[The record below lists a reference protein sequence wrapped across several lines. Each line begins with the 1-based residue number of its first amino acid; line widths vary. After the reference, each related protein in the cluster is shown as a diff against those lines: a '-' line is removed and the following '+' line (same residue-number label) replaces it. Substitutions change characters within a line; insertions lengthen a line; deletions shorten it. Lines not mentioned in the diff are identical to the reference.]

1 MRLSPLCLATLP
13 VLLALTSS
21 TNAAAEGFALSK
33 FDPAPAGD
41 PFFGVQ
47 SPYVY
52 KDLRPSFVLIGDYA
66 HAPLVLRRR
75 DGDEVGRIVEDQML
89 LHANASIAVAQRV
102 LFHVNVP
109 FAVLNS
115 GESPTAGTQTFASP
129 SGVALGDIRL
139 GARLRLFGEFR
150 DPIGVAIATSVWVPT
165 GDRDAYVGEGR
176 ARVLPSL
183 IAGGRI
189 ADVIWSTSLGFA
201 LRPERRVLD
210 TPSQNEATFGGG
222 VALLTADD
230 KLQIGPE
237 IYGTTAVGNG
247 RSMFGRSTTSAE
259 LLLGVKYR
267 PGPWVVGLAG
277 GPGLGV
283 ALGTPDVR
291 IVGMVGYA
299 PFGEDEAKKETFTP
313 RDQDNDAIVDDK
325 DACPTVPGP
334 ASDDPKKNGCPS
346 DKDDDG
352 IVDSKDA
359 CPDVQG
365 VTNPDPKKNGCPPDQ
380 DEDGILDN
388 NDACPTLKGATS
400 DDPKK
405 NGCPP
410 DKDDDGITDAEDACP
425 DVKGV
430 ANVDPKKN
438 GCPPDKDN
446 DGIVDAEDAC
456 PDEPG
461 VKQADPKKNGCPQ
474 VILTAKAIVITE
486 QIHFEYN
493 KATIMADS
501 DALLQQIAKVL
512 TDHPEIKKIS
522 IEGHTDNKGN
532 GPFNMTLSQK
542 RAEAVVQWLIAHGVD
557 KSRLASKGF
566 GMTKPI
572 GDNKT
577 EDGREKNRRVEF
589 RIVDPAPPKDEKGAK
604 P

>member
-1 MRLSPLCLATLP
+1 MRLRSLGLALSGPL
-13 VLLALTSS
+13 LLALTSS

-47 SPYVY
+47 SHYVW
-52 KDLRPSFVLIGDYA
+52 KDTRPSFVLIGDYA

-75 DGDEVGRIVEDQML
+75 DGDEVGKIVEDQLL

-102 LFHVNVP
+102 LFHVNIP
-109 FAVLNS
+109 FALINS

-129 SGVALGDIRL
+129 SGVAVGDVRL
-139 GARLRLFGEFR
+139 GARLRIFGEFH
-150 DPIGVAIATSVWVPT
+150 DPIGLAIATSVWIPT

-189 ADVIWSTSLGFA
+189 SDIIWNASLGFA
-201 LRPERRVLD
+201 LRPERKVLE

-222 VALLTADD
+222 VALLAADD
-230 KLQIGPE
+230 KFQIGPE

-247 RSMFGRSTTSAE
+247 RSMFGKSTTSAE

-267 PGPWVVGLAG
+267 PGPWVIGVAG

-291 IVGMVGYA
+291 VVGMVGYA
-299 PFGEDEAKKETFTP
+299 PWGEQTKKETLP
-313 RDQDNDAIVDDK
+313 PSDRDNDTIVDEK
-325 DACPTVPGP
+325 DACPTVPGV
-334 ASDDPKKNGCPS
+334 ANSDPN
-346 DKDDDG
+346 
-352 IVDSKDA
+352 
-359 CPDVQG
+359 
-365 VTNPDPKKNGCPPDQ
+365 
-380 DEDGILDN
+380 
-388 NDACPTLKGATS
+388 
-400 DDPKK
+400 K

-410 DKDDDGITDAEDACP
+410 DKDDDGIVDSRDACP
-425 DVKGV
+425 EVQGV
-430 ANVDPKKN
+430 ANPNPKLNGCPPDKDEDGITDEKDACPTIKGAPNEDPKKN
-438 GCPPDKDN
+438 GCPPDKDE
-446 DGIVDAEDAC
+446 DGIPDGEDACVDVKGVANTDPKKNGCPPDRDDDGIIDAEDAC
-456 PDEPG
+456 PEEPG

-493 KATIMADS
+493 KATILPDS
-501 DALLQQIAKVL
+501 DTLLQQIAKVL
-512 TDHPEIKKIS
+512 IDHPEIKKIS

-532 GPFNMTLSQK
+532 GPFNLTLSQK
-542 RAEAVVQWLIAHGVD
+542 RAAAVVAWLTSHGVD
-557 KSRLASKGF
+557 KSRLTSKGF

-589 RIVDPAPPKDEKGAK
+589 QIIDPAPPKDAKGAK